1 MAVKTRAELLAA
13 NAALFVSNITGDI
26 TPPLEKAYND
36 HEIDSFVNRFGDTFE
51 PDAIFEF
58 DNGSKLREGVIQ
70 HGYGGGIARV
80 CANDKTDQWEDGVR
94 YLTSTTGSTNT
105 VVYAESINNVIPDD
119 TYDVTLGYAVGSRFK
134 NLVTGVEYLCNN
146 ADEDGAIWIPLV
158 DEWFPTIT
166 GGDTSSLISARYS
179 VQANIVTFTVR
190 FEVTNAV
197 TVSNGVSIT
206 IEYPYGLT
214 ANALTAQSL
223 LAVWSDR
230 YPDIYQ
236 NGWDEIVIDNG
247 GPAMSM
253 FISMGA
259 FTVTERFEFTISGQY
274 LL

>member
-94 YLTSTTGSTNT
+94 YLISTTGSTNT
-105 VVYAESINNVIPDD
+105 VVYAETINDIIPDD

-146 ADEDGAIWIPLV
+146 ADEDGAIWQAQNGSGTYT
-158 DEWFPTIT
+158 PTLSDNDFVVEDVFYVRT
-166 GGDTSSLISARYS
+166 GDY
-179 VQANIVTFTVR
+179 
-190 FEVTNAV
+190 V
-197 TVSNGVSIT
+197 TVSGVLSYSGSATGTIT
-206 IEYPYGLT
+206 TTITLPETPPAFSGDNKAWGQVST
-214 ANALTAQSL
+214 RTGSSVFNTGFINSNDTGNAAIITVADI
-223 LAVWSDR
+223 ADSDS
-230 YPDIYQ
+230 
-236 NGWDEIVIDNG
+236 V
-247 GPAMSM
+247 S
-253 FISMGA
+253 FLISYKVVA
-259 FTVTERFEFTISGQY
+259 
-274 LL
+274 